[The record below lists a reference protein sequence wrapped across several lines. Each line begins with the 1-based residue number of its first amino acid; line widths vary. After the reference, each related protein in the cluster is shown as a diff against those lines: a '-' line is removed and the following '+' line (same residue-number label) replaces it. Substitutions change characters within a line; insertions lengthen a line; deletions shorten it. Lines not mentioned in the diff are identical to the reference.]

1 MRLGSESG
9 LTPRPRSGRRWP
21 AGRRAEARVPTRP
34 FRGPSGPRGAGTEHG
49 GPLASPPS
57 PPLRAEA
64 ASQRS
69 VQAAGACAA
78 SVRLFPVGNG
88 GRGGEAPGRDAG
100 RGGGEDDSLARVSEE
115 GERLALVHRDLG
127 LEWRSRD
134 PGSFA
139 PCAAPTSFVSLPR
152 SWSRGGRL
160 GDPRPWGKAGGLV
173 RRFQHRSP
181 FASTVVRGAGR
192 RGPRVDC
199 TVNPWA
205 KGLGRRVPAGKPGRG
220 DRPSRWP
227 KQRRPLPRPK
237 AAPPTQYAKEARPL
251 CSGNSSVSG
260 KSQSLLLFSL
270 SLKHG

>member
-9 LTPRPRSGRRWP
+9 LTPRPRSGRRCP

-34 FRGPSGPRGAGTEHG
+34 FRGPSGPQGAGTEHG
-49 GPLASPPS
+49 GPLAQAFPPTSHASPPS

-88 GRGGEAPGRDAG
+88 GGEAPGRDAG

-152 SWSRGGRL
+152 SWSRGGRP
-160 GDPRPWGKAGGLV
+160 GDPRPWGRAGGLV
-173 RRFQHRSP
+173 PACPAQVPVCLDRR
-181 FASTVVRGAGR
+181 
-192 RGPRVDC
+192 
-199 TVNPWA
+199 
-205 KGLGRRVPAGKPGRG
+205 
-220 DRPSRWP
+220 
-227 KQRRPLPRPK
+227 
-237 AAPPTQYAKEARPL
+237 
-251 CSGNSSVSG
+251 
-260 KSQSLLLFSL
+260 
-270 SLKHG
+270 